1 MTTNEK
7 NLLDEPLVFILDEE
21 NKIYAS
27 VTELWLTESEKANG
41 QMKVNYL
48 FQLYCVTESGNH
60 EIITEPEEYHISRLS
75 RFIHDMVTDGLDTVI
90 LEHNLKEKRR

>member
-7 NLLDEPLVFILDEE
+7 NLLDEPLVFLLDEE

-48 FQLYCVTESGNH
+48 FQLYCV
-60 EIITEPEEYHISRLS
+60 
-75 RFIHDMVTDGLDTVI
+75 
-90 LEHNLKEKRR
+90 KRNF